1 MKLQFA
7 LSITLSIIG
16 AISSNLRVAAA
27 ETEAIKAPEAL
38 SKQDSKQESK
48 QESKQ
53 DSVKDSAEKKTESNK
68 PAVALSQE
76 AQAAK
81 EEALKQ
87 DLVLRAMHD
96 ELKRSMTSLKLPE
109 YPLPYFGSYHVTDER
124 FAQIS
129 ASFGALNYFDVS
141 KTRSSDVSFRVGDMH
156 LDNTSGAG
164 GFNQGRG
171 GLVEEDNYDAIR
183 RDLWMQSDSSY
194 KRAVESLTAA
204 RAQLKYL
211 KIEDRPDV
219 FSSAKPVVSVEPGA
233 DFNYDLERWKV
244 AVKSLSAIFKEYE
257 VIKESSVS
265 MNLRARTKRLVNS
278 DGTLVRFG
286 ENGVLVFVNAR
297 AQNDDGMTVVDGE
310 FFAVEDEKDLPSQA
324 VMEEKVRALCA
335 RLERVVKSKRFEEYS
350 GPVLFEK
357 QAAGELLAGM
367 LPPLVVARGEG
378 GFGNDDDQKLGK
390 AIVHPSVSVAED
402 PLQKVW
408 KGKILKSGWKIDYE
422 GVEARPLNL
431 ISKGVLKEVCSTRTP
446 TRVTKESNGHNR
458 GGSPSPGHLFI
469 SSDSGKTYADLKAR
483 LIELGKEDGL
493 EHVYIVRR
501 IVPNFLSSGGDVI
514 MFAING
520 LMDMFRLGGGGGYG
534 PGSLAEVVRIDVKSG
549 QEELVRGARIKSV
562 AKKNLMSMSVASDDA
577 DVYTV
582 SYPTDRSSTTIGM
595 VTPSVLLKDVE
606 FTKPPR
612 TTELPP
618 YLKNPYFEMKKLEK

>member
-1 MKLQFA
+1 MKLHFA
-7 LSITLSIIG
+7 LALTLSVWG
-16 AISSNLRVAAA
+16 AFAANLTVAAA
-27 ETEAIKAPEAL
+27 ETEPAKAP
-38 SKQDSKQESK
+38 SKPETASKSETVSK
-48 QESKQ
+48 S
-53 DSVKDSAEKKTESNK
+53 DLVEKKSESSQ
-68 PAVALSQE
+68 ATAALSQQS
-76 AQAAK
+76 QAAK
-81 EEALKQ
+81 EEVLKQ

-96 ELKRSMTSLKLPE
+96 ELKRSMASLKLPE

-141 KTRSSDVSFRVGDMH
+141 KSRSSDVSFRVGDMH
-156 LDNTSGAG
+156 LDNTSGG
-164 GFNQGRG
+164 GSYNQGRG

-204 RAQLKYL
+204 RAQLKYV

-219 FSSAKPVVSVEPGA
+219 FSSARPVVSVEPGA
-233 DFNYDLERWKV
+233 DFNYDLEKWKG
-244 AVKSLSAIFKEYE
+244 AVKSLSAIFKDYE

-286 ENGVLVFVNAR
+286 ENGVLVFINAR
-297 AQNDDGMTVVDGE
+297 AQNEDGMTVVDGE

-357 QAAGELLAGM
+357 QAAGELLSGM

-378 GFGNDDDQKLGK
+378 GFGSDDDQKVGK
-390 AIVHPSVSVAED
+390 AIVHPSVSVSED

-422 GVEARPLNL
+422 GVEAKPLNL
-431 ISKGVLKEVCSTRTP
+431 ISKGILKEVCSTRTP

-458 GGSPSPGHLFI
+458 GGAPSPGHLFI
-469 SSDSGKTYADLKAR
+469 SSDSGKTYADLKAK

-520 LMDMFRLGGGGGYG
+520 LMDMLRLGGGGGGYG

-562 AKKNLMSMSVASDDA
+562 PKKNLMSMSVANDDA

-618 YLKNPYFEMKKLEK
+618 YLKNPYFEMKKLQK